1 MIITR
6 TPFRIT
12 LGGGGTDLPSYYM
25 QYGGFVFSA
34 AINKYMF
41 INLNRPVV
49 DDLVRVKYAKS
60 EIVNHRD
67 DLQHEIARGALN
79 MLDIEK
85 AIEIISSADVPDGT
99 GLGSSSCYTVGLLN
113 AIHALKRDY
122 IGLHDLAEEACYLEM
137 ELLQK
142 PIGKQDQ
149 YIATF
154 GGLTAFEIARDGRVK
169 VMKAIVSPSI
179 ADDLRRNVL
188 MFYTGVSRQ
197 SMDILGEQNK
207 GAQTSQKTVLDSL
220 HYIKDS
226 GYQIKE
232 LIEEGNLT
240 DFGLM
245 LDKHWEYK
253 KKMSSKISSPKF
265 DLIYQVAKDH
275 GALGGK
281 ITGAGGGGFFL
292 FYIEKDHDRLRN
304 AMQAMGLREMRFN
317 FEFEGSKILV
327 NLINSESE
335 SQDHHVWSIP
345 QVQKRMSVIHTT
357 PA

>member
-1 MIITR
+1 
-6 TPFRIT
+6 
-12 LGGGGTDLPSYYM
+12 
-25 QYGGFVFSA
+25 
-34 AINKYMF
+34 MF
-41 INLNRPVV
+41 INLNRPIV
-49 DDLVRVKYAKS
+49 DDLVRVKYSKS
-60 EIVNHRD
+60 ETVNHTD
-67 DLQHEIARGALN
+67 ELQHEIARGTLN
-79 MLDIEK
+79 MLGIEK
-85 AIEIISSADVPDGT
+85 AIEIISSADIPDGT

-122 IGLHDLAEEACYLEM
+122 ISLPDLAEEACYLEI
-137 ELLQK
+137 ELLKK

-154 GGLTAFEIARDGRVK
+154 GGLTAFEIARDGRVR
-169 VMKAIVSPSI
+169 VMRANVSPNI
-179 ADDLRRNVL
+179 VDELKRNVL
-188 MFYTGVSRQ
+188 MFYTGVSRK

-207 GAQTSQKTVLDSL
+207 GAQDNKKAVLNSL
-220 HYIKDS
+220 HYIKES

-253 KKMSSKISSPKF
+253 KRMSDKISSPEF
-265 DLIYQVAKDH
+265 DLIYQVAKEH

-292 FYIEKDHDRLRN
+292 FYIEKGHDRLRN

-317 FEFEGSKILV
+317 FEFEGSKVLV
-327 NLINSESE
+327 NLTNSEIE
-335 SQDHHVWSIP
+335 NRDYYIWSSLQP
-345 QVQKRMSVIHTT
+345 QPRMSVIHTI
-357 PA
+357 